1 MVLMDRLSMGDPPGS
16 PTRQRREITTR
27 ELTVMLG
34 LAMSTGALGIDAMLP
49 AFDDIRADLGLAPE
63 STSVGMIITSYFVG
77 LAVGQLVYGP
87 LADRFGRRWTL
98 HLSLATYAAGALA
111 SALAPTLTV
120 LVLTRFVWGLG
131 GAGPRVVAMAVVRDR
146 FDGDQMSQV
155 MSSLMAVFILVPIAA
170 PSLGAGVVAV
180 ASWQWLFIVCML
192 FALAVGAWTWRLPET
207 LRPEHRMEL
216 SAGRIAAAA
225 RAVAAERRSVGY
237 LVAVTFLMGVFVA
250 YLSGFESVIAQAY
263 DRASDFPLIFG
274 GLAAV
279 MGVTML
285 ANRRLVIRY
294 GAVNVTLTTLALY
307 VVLAVPFVI
316 LAAATGGRPP
326 FVLFLIGM
334 AVMLSCHAVLL
345 PNLNSIALEPM
356 AGIAGTA
363 ASVIGSAQTAGGALL
378 GGILMATFD
387 GTARPLVYGFL
398 VFAVLAGA
406 AAWWTER
413 ETAPAA

>member
-1 MVLMDRLSMGDPPGS
+1 MDQRAVGDPMGS
-16 PTRQRREITTR
+16 QSTTQRDISSR
-27 ELTVMLG
+27 ELTAMLG
-34 LAMSTGALGIDAMLP
+34 LAMATGALGIDAMLP

-98 HLSLATYAAGALA
+98 HLALA

-387 GTARPLVYGFL
+387 GTARPLIYGFL

>member
-1 MVLMDRLSMGDPPGS
+1 
-16 PTRQRREITTR
+16 
-27 ELTVMLG
+27 
-34 LAMSTGALGIDAMLP
+34 
-49 AFDDIRADLGLAPE
+49 
-63 STSVGMIITSYFVG
+63 
-77 LAVGQLVYGP
+77 
-87 LADRFGRRWTL
+87 
-98 HLSLATYAAGALA
+98 
-111 SALAPTLTV
+111 
-120 LVLTRFVWGLG
+120 
-131 GAGPRVVAMAVVRDR
+131 MAVVRDR